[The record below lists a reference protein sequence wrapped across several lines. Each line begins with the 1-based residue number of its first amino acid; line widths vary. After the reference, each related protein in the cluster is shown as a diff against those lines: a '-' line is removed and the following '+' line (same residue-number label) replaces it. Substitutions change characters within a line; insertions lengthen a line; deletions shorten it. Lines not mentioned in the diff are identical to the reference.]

1 MMAKKP
7 TMMETKQRID
17 DLTKHVNW
25 MSRMLESLGI
35 AFSNYVQFNGNE
47 EEFKN
52 YLENNKN
59 IHKLTEEEV
68 NARNTGDSS
77 KDNAV
82 STEKIREKGDG

>member
-1 MMAKKP
+1 MAKKP

>member
-1 MMAKKP
+1 MAKKP

-17 DLTKHVNW
+17 DLNRHVNW

-47 EEFKN
+47 EDFKN

-59 IHKLTEEEV
+59 IHKLTQEEV
-68 NARNTGDSS
+68 NARNTSDNS
-77 KDNAV
+77 KDNAS
-82 STEKIREKGDG
+82 STKEVREKSDG

>member
-1 MMAKKP
+1 MVKKP
-7 TMMETKQRID
+7 TMMEAKKMID

-47 EEFKN
+47 EDFKN

-59 IHKLTEEEV
+59 IHKLTQEEL
-68 NARNTGDSS
+68 NARNTGDNS

-82 STEKIREKGDG
+82 STEKIREKGNG

>member
-1 MMAKKP
+1 MAKKP
-7 TMMETKQRID
+7 TMMEAKKMID
-17 DLTKHVNW
+17 DLTRHVNW

-59 IHKLTEEEV
+59 IHKLTQEEV
-68 NARNTGDSS
+68 NARNTGDNS
-77 KDNAV
+77 KDNAA
-82 STEKIREKGDG
+82 STEKVREKSNG